1 MLTMI
6 YTTLTSTSLMKT
18 LMLTTEVIQISCL
31 IVQRQRVKINYHS
44 NKKMSQQQGFFYSIN
59 RFQKTRLCSK
69 NLANVFAKIENAYDV
84 INDSYLSSNTL
95 IVNDSDHN
103 SNTQIGRDAFENT
116 KIKHVKAVILNHK
129 AIVKLQNG
137 SQIIFGDNTN
147 QQEC

>member
-1 MLTMI
+1 M
-6 YTTLTSTSLMKT
+6 
-18 LMLTTEVIQISCL
+18 
-31 IVQRQRVKINYHS
+31 
-44 NKKMSQQQGFFYSIN
+44 
-59 RFQKTRLCSK
+59 
-69 NLANVFAKIENAYDV
+69 ANVFAKIENAYDV

-137 SQIIFGDNTN
+137 SQIIFSDNTN
-147 QQEC
+147 